1 MSIREKAWFPIIYM
15 FVITLLLSAVL
26 ILFGSATRQRVKNN
40 ERIAYERA
48 VIQALPI
55 DLPTRLSPAQ
65 IHEIYITNVYDT
77 TEASAGALRYIK
89 HDTLV
94 GYALPILGAGF
105 WAPIKGVIGIAADAK
120 TITGVSFYEQNETP
134 GLGGEITKMEFREQ
148 FVGKQISQSGMPVQ
162 FRAATDPLDE
172 NSVHAITGAT
182 QTSNRLSRFL
192 NEQLA
197 IWRERMTA
205 RQ

>member
-1 MSIREKAWFPIIYM
+1 MSIRDRAWFPIIYM

-48 VIQALPI
+48 VIQSLPI
-55 DLPTRLSPAQ
+55 DLPARLSTSQ
-65 IHEIYITNVYDT
+65 IHQIYITNVYDT

-94 GYALPILGAGF
+94 GYALPIQGPGF
-105 WAPIKGVIGIAADAK
+105 WAPIKGVIGIAADGK

-197 IWRERMTA
+197 IWRERITA